1 MNIRWRERTNKMQ
14 LIRCLLSNF
23 LSQHVL
29 GIIMPI
35 SRRIRPCLT
44 ACGVLLGYVGCGWQ
58 WSCGAASWAVCTVWK
73 LLLDNSN
80 FHTVHTAHSAAP
92 QDHSQPQPTHPGR
105 TPHAVGH
112 DFILLMMGI
121 MMPKTCWDRKFD
133 NKHQISCILLVLS
146 LHLMW
151 YYCWNI
157 KEDSYPP
164 PISEYLVFIQW
175 LPSVKVPVC
184 SSLVC
189 YHKNPFSSCTINLY
203 HNISYCGVSHS
214 LPNLAFFDNFT
225 TNEDIATKFETD
237 YRHTTD
243 TFLFI
248 SHTTNVLLFKFRC
261 NIFIGVKIIKEM
273 LGAVVSG
280 TPCIWELV
288 LRWSVLPFYREKM
301 IYPQKNSVSMIEY
314 FLLANKINLV
324 QCVPLATEPGIS
336 LIISV
341 LMRILQRNLK
351 RTTDT
356 FLFISHTTNV
366 LLVQISLR
374 YLNLLTPNVNYSGRT
389 APLTSKVAFYIFIQ
403 QI

>member
-1 MNIRWRERTNKMQ
+1 MILCFKLWYYFRFLWPCIMNIRWRERTNKMQ

-164 PISEYLVFIQW
+164 PDFWI
-175 LPSVKVPVC
+175 
-184 SSLVC
+184 
-189 YHKNPFSSCTINLY
+189 FS
-203 HNISYCGVSHS
+203 
-214 LPNLAFFDNFT
+214 
-225 TNEDIATKFETD
+225 
-237 YRHTTD
+237 
-243 TFLFI
+243 
-248 SHTTNVLLFKFRC
+248 
-261 NIFIGVKIIKEM
+261 
-273 LGAVVSG
+273 
-280 TPCIWELV
+280 
-288 LRWSVLPFYREKM
+288 
-301 IYPQKNSVSMIEY
+301 IYPVIALSKGASMQQSCVLSQKSIQFMHNKFVS
-314 FLLANKINLV
+314 
-324 QCVPLATEPGIS
+324 
-336 LIISV
+336 
-341 LMRILQRNLK
+341 
-351 RTTDT
+351 
-356 FLFISHTTNV
+356 
-366 LLVQISLR
+366 
-374 YLNLLTPNVNYSGRT
+374 
-389 APLTSKVAFYIFIQ
+389 
-403 QI
+403 